1 MKKLRFTED
10 QIRKIL
16 SSAGGRNTIH
26 AICRKQ
32 RISKST
38 FYRWRSQLRAHDEA
52 SQTKRLLDLEM
63 ENGQLK
69 RQVAELLLDYNALRV
84 ALVNEASS
92 AC

>member
-52 SQTKRLLDLEM
+52 GGQDHHPD
-63 ENGQLK
+63 GQQLK